1 MQSIQLTNKFTFDK
15 VEDLLAYLLRQMPI
29 YQSRNEYFYNEPRYH
44 DEVEEYK
51 FIKSL
56 LYKNKHLLNILDAK
70 VYQDTKET
78 TISGIDRV
86 LDDFEHNYNS
96 CREKERLYYAVQF
109 AIDFISTWGKID
121 FENIKTS
128 DYAYDGLVRESD
140 RTGKH

>member
-1 MQSIQLTNKFTFDK
+1 MQYKQLTNQFTFDK
-15 VEDLLAYLLRQMPI
+15 VEDLLAYLYRQMPI
-29 YQSRNEYFYNEPRYH
+29 YQSRNEFFYNEPRYH

-78 TISGIDRV
+78 AISGIDRV

-109 AIDFISTWGKID
+109 AIDFISTWGKVD
-121 FENIKTS
+121 FKAVTTS
-128 DYAYDGLVRESD
+128 GYAWDGLVREFD
-140 RTGKH
+140 RTEKR